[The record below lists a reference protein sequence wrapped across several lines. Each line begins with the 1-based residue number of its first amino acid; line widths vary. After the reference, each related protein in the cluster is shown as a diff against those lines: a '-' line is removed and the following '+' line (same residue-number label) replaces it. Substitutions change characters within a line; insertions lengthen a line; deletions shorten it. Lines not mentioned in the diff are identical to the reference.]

1 METNKHVLNK
11 GWAEERN
18 CTQSKL
24 QQFYVRMFASAA
36 LWGKHIKH
44 THIQTEQNIETRD
57 KNKLK
62 SAVFFFA
69 LRSFDIQLFVYIF
82 TSPCVLLCSFHFM
95 CSAVV
100 LCLFSYFFDDVL
112 LWFLYSQLMC
122 VYRTYPR
129 TYICVHAC
137 RYVYIEI
144 NINDICSSTWN
155 QQCS

>member
-24 QQFYVRMFASAA
+24 QQFYVRMFAAT
-36 LWGKHIKH
+36 LWGKHTHTSTQNKTLRQEIK
-44 THIQTEQNIETRD
+44 TSWN
-57 KNKLK
+57 
-62 SAVFFFA
+62 
-69 LRSFDIQLFVYIF
+69 QLFSSSLFVRLIF
-82 TSPCVLLCSFHFM
+82 NCLFIFLLPLVCCCVHFM

-137 RYVYIEI
+137 RYVCI
-144 NINDICSSTWN
+144 
-155 QQCS
+155 